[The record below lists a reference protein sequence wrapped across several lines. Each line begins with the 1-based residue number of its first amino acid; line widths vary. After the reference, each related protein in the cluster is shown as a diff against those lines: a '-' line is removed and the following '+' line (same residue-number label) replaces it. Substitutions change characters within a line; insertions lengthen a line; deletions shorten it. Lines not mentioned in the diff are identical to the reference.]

1 MPQCHKCGR
10 EIPRKT
16 GVFKVVKTGKF
27 TAGSDYYRSVNLC
40 PKCAETIDAEETGQ
54 KKKQLLLVLVGV
66 LAVAGL
72 VYWFM
77 FMRPQ

>member
-27 TAGSDYYRSVNLC
+27 TGGSDYYRNVNLC
-40 PKCAETIDAEETGQ
+40 PKCAELVDTEETSQ
-54 KKKQLLLVLVGV
+54 KKKQTLLLLVGV
-66 LAVAGL
+66 VVVAGL
-72 VYWFM
+72 VYWWF
-77 FMRPQ
+77 FMR